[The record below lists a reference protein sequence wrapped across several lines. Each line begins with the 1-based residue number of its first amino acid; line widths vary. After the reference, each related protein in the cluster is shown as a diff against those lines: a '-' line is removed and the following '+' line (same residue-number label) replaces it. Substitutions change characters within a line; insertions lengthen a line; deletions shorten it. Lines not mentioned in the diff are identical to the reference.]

1 MGHGE
6 NPVSCTYVC
15 LVAQLCPI
23 FFSPKDC
30 SLPVSSAHEIF
41 QARIL
46 EWVAVCYSM
55 GSSQPRDGEPMSP
68 ALAGAFFTTSTTW
81 EVPSIFWE
89 SNFS

>member
-1 MGHGE
+1 MGYCMHAKSLQ
-6 NPVSCTYVC
+6 SCPT
-15 LVAQLCPI
+15 LCDPM
-23 FFSPKDC
+23 DY

-46 EWVAVCYSM
+46 EWVAVCYSR

-68 ALAGAFFTTSTTW
+68 ALAGAFFTTRATW